1 MALQAM
7 LDSPAHV
14 WPEVDGAI
22 LIADTGNSRIRKTNP
37 TTEASSEAKLGL
49 FRILHAGTLKPGA
62 VAPGQLVYIEYDQ
75 SPTSEIAEL
84 RFGSESAKVLAVD
97 QSRVTAIVPSSVTP
111 GVLEVSIIDSKGKS
125 ATGQAEIAALAPA
138 IVGGIQNENGG
149 SNTQDFPALRGTFV
163 TVYVTGEGTSAEPGV
178 VAEIGGI
185 TAATAAAERVQER
198 PGLLKITLQVPSGYL
213 PSGSQTLRLWVD
225 GVKTIEDAIV
235 VCQ

>member
-1 MALQAM
+1 M
-7 LDSPAHV
+7 
-14 WPEVDGAI
+14 
-22 LIADTGNSRIRKTNP
+22 
-37 TTEASSEAKLGL
+37 
-49 FRILHAGTLKPGA
+49 
-62 VAPGQLVYIEYDQ
+62 
-75 SPTSEIAEL
+75 
-84 RFGSESAKVLAVD
+84 
-97 QSRVTAIVPSSVTP
+97 TAIVPSSVTP

-185 TAATAAAERVQER
+185 TAAIAAAERVQER